1 MMSEEISGCVEVR
14 GRIVS
19 HVGIIAVMESK
30 HGPSVIGTLGTG
42 SRNRVLRVSWLSLG
56 LPVSTQVKGVARA
69 RGCLCCEGEIEIR
82 WNNCVRIGA

>member
-1 MMSEEISGCVEVR
+1 MMSEGISGCVEVR

-42 SRNRVLRVSWLSLG
+42 SWNQVHRVSWLSLG
-56 LPVSTQVKGVARA
+56 LPVSTQVKGVA
-69 RGCLCCEGEIEIR
+69 
-82 WNNCVRIGA
+82 